1 MLDLP
6 TLDINP
12 HSTLDIA
19 PDEITIDSFAGGG
32 GASLGIWAAL
42 GRSPDVAINHDPEA
56 VALHQMNHPDT
67 LHLCQSVWRATPRD
81 VRDAAARHRGLDPKT
96 ARVGLLWASPDCKD
110 FSKAKGATPRSKNI
124 RDLAWVVVHYAQQV
138 QPRVIILENV
148 EEFRDWAP
156 LRQISD
162 ARGNLVEDLFGNPV
176 LERIPTRKGETFRR
190 WVRALKQAGYV
201 VEYREMRA
209 YQFGG
214 VVLDAAPT
222 TRNRLIVIAR
232 RDGKPIRWP
241 EATHARPGS
250 DGTIPGGLKPW
261 RIAADCIDWTI
272 PCASIFL
279 TRAEARALK
288 CKRPLADATLARI
301 ARGVKR
307 YVIDNPNPFI
317 LPVASDGSIIAP
329 HVTKFRAGA
338 TGHDMTRPLATVT
351 ANSHTAQ
358 GREGGAPPL
367 GIVAASLVKTADAAR
382 PTRFHCLACD
392 EDFDD
397 RHARSIGGLA
407 PAECPRCGEEKRIA
421 IAGRGRSRRTAKR
434 DDARGGGTADD
445 AKQAAVAAF
454 LAQHNTGMI
463 GHDARKPVSTLTGTG
478 SHQAVVSAALV
489 RTAHGERDSKGKRR
503 GRGAQGIDE
512 ALPTVT
518 ASRDVALVAP
528 IMSHAYTSNT
538 AGGQGNVKHPIKT
551 ITAGGQHHAIV
562 AGFLAKYYG
571 DGGQSQ
577 RANEPAHTIPTKA
590 RLAAVT
596 VQIDGVTYAI
606 VDIGMRMLTPRE
618 LYRAQGFPDS
628 YLIDVEI
635 EDTKAVR
642 RDGNVVHVS
651 FRRKL
656 SKAAQI
662 RMCGNSVCPP
672 LAEALVRANFSA
684 VDKRKAAA

>member
-6 TLDINP
+6 
-12 HSTLDIA
+12 SLDIA

-32 GASLGIWAAL
+32 GASLGIWAAF

-56 VALHQMNHPDT
+56 VALHQANHPDT
-67 LHLCQSVWRATPRD
+67 LHICQSVWKASPRD

-162 ARGNLVEDLFGNPV
+162 ERGQPVEDLFGNPV

-190 WVRALKQAGYV
+190 WIRALKQAGYKI
-201 VEYREMRA
+201 EYREMRA
-209 YQFGG
+209 YEFGG

-222 TRNRLIVIAR
+222 IRKRLIVIAR
-232 RDGKPIRWP
+232 RDGKAIRWP
-241 EATHARPGS
+241 EVTHAKPNREGLVPA
-250 DGTIPGGLKPW
+250 GLKPW
-261 RIAADCIDWTI
+261 RIAAECIDWTV
-272 PCASIFL
+272 PCLSIFL
-279 TRAEARALK
+279 SRAQARALK

-307 YVIDNPNPFI
+307 YVIDNPSPFL
-317 LPVASDGSIIAP
+317 LPVANDGTILAP
-329 HVTKFRAGA
+329 HVTKFRTGA
-338 TGHDMTRPLATVT
+338 TGHAMAQPLATVT

-367 GIVAASLVKTADAAR
+367 GIVAASLVQTGYGERASKFR
-382 PTRFHCLACD
+382 CLACD
-392 EDFDD
+392 ELFDD
-397 RHARSIGGLA
+397 AHATAAGGLA
-407 PAECPRCGEEKRIA
+407 PAECPKCGEEDRIA
-421 IAGRGRSRRTAKR
+421 IAERGQRPRTLDLDRPLGTVVAGGAKH
-434 DDARGGGTADD
+434 
-445 AKQAAVAAF
+445 AAVAAF

-489 RTAHGERDSKGKRR
+489 RTAHGERDKKGKRR
-503 GRGAQGIDE
+503 GRGAHGVDE

-538 AGGQGNVKHPIKT
+538 AGGQGSVKHPIKT

-596 VQIDGVTYAI
+596 VKIDGVTYAI

-635 EDTKAVR
+635 EETKAVR
-642 RDGNVVHVS
+642 RNGNVVHVT

-672 LAEALVRANFSA
+672 LAEALVRANFA
-684 VDKRKAAA
+684 AADVRKAAA